1 MSGLATY
8 PEKSHFNFS
17 ATPAPSP
24 KYRSC
29 IFGIAKHIVP
39 VRVSWS
45 AHRPRQGSGGKAGMG
60 IGWALGCCR
69 VALPPC
75 NTPRSRFPLPWVG
88 VLWLSQDTA
97 LFAVDFEKALPAPT
111 GKRPSRSLLSRVFS
125 GHATRRVYPKGPAP
139 RAQCPP
145 EPMWAEM
152 WVAQAYG
159 RIESEN
165 IYMIPAI
172 TSNENISAVTTTI
185 ILFFIGD
192 MPYWVR

>member
-1 MSGLATY
+1 MEWLS
-8 PEKSHFNFS
+8 
-17 ATPAPSP
+17 
-24 KYRSC
+24 
-29 IFGIAKHIVP
+29 
-39 VRVSWS
+39 
-45 AHRPRQGSGGKAGMG
+45 GSGGTARLNAYSSTKIDGKRTHMPAPIRLSQSRG
-60 IGWALGCCR
+60 LGCCR
-69 VALPPC
+69 VAKPPC